1 MKTATATD
9 RRPNIAPRETPGS
22 STSSPGTP
30 SDRGEKSEKTRY
42 NVMQPVYREGRE
54 KPFWQR
60 LGTAF
65 ENPGKN
71 GSPASISVKLDSL
84 PMQGDLVLFVAEEQS
99 EPQ

>member
-1 MKTATATD
+1 MKTATATAPD
-9 RRPNIAPRETPGS
+9 RRAHTPARETPAS
-22 STSSPGTP
+22 VPPAP
-30 SDRGEKSEKTRY
+30 SDRGERGEKTRF

-71 GSPASISVKLDSL
+71 GSPASISVKLDAL
-84 PMQGDLVLFVAEEQS
+84 PMSGDLVLFVAEDQQEQ
-99 EPQ
+99 